1 MRSISIEIELVPA
14 SVARQQ
20 ARADLSSD
28 LADLY
33 AQQRKGAL
41 TSEDLEVT
49 KAAAQAR
56 RDDLV
61 PGSGAQGAG
70 FAMHV
75 SLSAR
80 SVEAL
85 ADACAVVEECLGT
98 DLDIEDVSW
107 LDPDQSSAAA
117 TCWPVARGMRP
128 VGENGSARIRKML
141 AGKGNK
147 EALT

>member
-1 MRSISIEIELVPA
+1 MRAAE
-14 SVARQQ
+14 AR
-20 ARADLSSD
+20 RND
-28 LADLY
+28 LA
-33 AQQRKGAL
+33 
-41 TSEDLEVT
+41 
-49 KAAAQAR
+49 
-56 RDDLV
+56 

-80 SVEAL
+80 SVEGL
-85 ADACAVVEECLGT
+85 AEACSVVEECLGT
-98 DLDIEDVSW
+98 DLDIDEVAW

-128 VGENGSARIRKML
+128 VGQSKSAKIRSLL

>member
-1 MRSISIEIELVPA
+1 MPPPRNPEHLAELTRIA
-14 SVARQQ
+14 SKMEGT
-20 ARADLSSD
+20 
-28 LADLY
+28 Y
-33 AQQRKGAL
+33 GAGQYC
-41 TSEDLEVT
+41 TGEGE
-49 KAAAQAR
+49 AR